1 MRCDR
6 ILHFASASAVLVLAA
21 CSSAVDSLSE
31 PCSLTV
37 YGTGLDESSL
47 RVSASAE
54 NGVCGL
60 GGWTEEA
67 EQLMDGSWC
76 IEVQAGVEAP
86 VWHLFDAVRC
96 TGGLP
101 VDLVVDGD
109 SEVAEYIEVINETG
123 FELDSLLELSTSG
136 PGEQPVQGAE
146 LIEGEHVFP
155 SVQFH
160 SPNRIWVPESG
171 ADWLAA
177 GSSEYW
183 SSEGAPPWYA
193 PIELDPEGGPR
204 FAVIGVDGMP
214 GVPVCAW
221 TLVNGLGYALR
232 DLGILDHVEDGLG
245 WLLPGGDTLP
255 PGSSIE
261 VQVPTGMWLVTW
273 DGLEGAGHFS
283 CSLGDG
289 PTVHVIDQAF
299 SVED

>member
-1 MRCDR
+1 MPSN
-6 ILHFASASAVLVLAA
+6 AP
-21 CSSAVDSLSE
+21 
-31 PCSLTV
+31 PC
-37 YGTGLDESSL
+37 
-47 RVSASAE
+47 SASAE

-67 EQLMDGSWC
+67 DQLLDGSWC
-76 IEVQAGVEAP
+76 IEVRAGEETP

-101 VDLVVDGD
+101 VDLVLDGD
-109 SEVAEYIEVINETG
+109 SEATEYIEVINETG
-123 FELDSLLELSTSG
+123 FELDSLRGLSTSR
-136 PGEQPVQGAE
+136 PGEAPVEGPE
-146 LIEGEHVFP
+146 LIEGERVFA
-155 SVQFH
+155 SVQFL

-204 FAVIGVDGMP
+204 FAVLETGGLPD
-214 GVPVCAW
+214 VPVCAW
-221 TLVNGLGYALR
+221 TLVNGLGYPLR
-232 DLGILDHVEDGLG
+232 DLGILDHVEDGRR
-245 WLLPGGDTLP
+245 WLLPGGGILP
-255 PGSSIE
+255 PESSVE

-273 DGLEGAGHFS
+273 DGLEGAGYFR

-289 PTVHVIDQAF
+289 PEVHVIDQAF